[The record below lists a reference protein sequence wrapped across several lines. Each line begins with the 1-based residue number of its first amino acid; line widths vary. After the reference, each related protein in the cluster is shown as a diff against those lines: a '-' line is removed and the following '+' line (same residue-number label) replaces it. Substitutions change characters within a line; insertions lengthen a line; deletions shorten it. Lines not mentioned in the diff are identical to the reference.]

1 MDPELASTMATDQV
15 ALCIHIGLLC
25 TQANHKLRPTM
36 QRVVVM
42 LSKRP
47 NNLEAPTRP
56 GYPGCRHR
64 RSRRPGGHSSP
75 SSSSTD
81 WSSQHESSS
90 RAAFTSAS
98 ASASVSASTTHTAT
112 TTTHTTSPRPR
123 SHGKRPMQG

>member
-25 TQANHKLRPTM
+25 TQADHKLRPTM

-47 NNLEAPTRP
+47 NNLEVPTRP
-56 GYPGCRHR
+56 GYPGCRYR
-64 RSRRPGGHSSP
+64 RSRRPGGHSYP
-75 SSSSTD
+75 SSSTEC
-81 WSSQHESSS
+81 SSRHESSS
-90 RAAFTSAS
+90 HAASTSAS

-112 TTTHTTSPRPR
+112 TTTHTRSPRPR
-123 SHGKRPMQG
+123 SREKRPMQG